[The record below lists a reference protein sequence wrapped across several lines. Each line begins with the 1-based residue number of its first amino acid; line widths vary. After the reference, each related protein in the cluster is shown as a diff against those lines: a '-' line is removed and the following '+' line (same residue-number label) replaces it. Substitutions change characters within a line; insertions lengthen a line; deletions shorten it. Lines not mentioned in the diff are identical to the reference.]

1 MPDRA
6 EIGETAMADAEWWMC
21 HDVLVQVA
29 GRLRDGRPLGI
40 LTGAGVSIES
50 GVPSAGGVV
59 ALLERHGLVTDRGL
73 AYQDAMA
80 SAFPTDHERG
90 GLPSQHVQ
98 PQICWCREP
107 NDRSTLP

>member
-59 ALLERHGLVTDRGL
+59 ALLERHGLVVGGHDVVDSGRCQRGR
-73 AYQDAMA
+73 
-80 SAFPTDHERG
+80 RG
-90 GLPSQHVQ
+90 VPAGGMRPMVVVVVHPHRQGLTPS
-98 PQICWCREP
+98 
-107 NDRSTLP
+107 LL